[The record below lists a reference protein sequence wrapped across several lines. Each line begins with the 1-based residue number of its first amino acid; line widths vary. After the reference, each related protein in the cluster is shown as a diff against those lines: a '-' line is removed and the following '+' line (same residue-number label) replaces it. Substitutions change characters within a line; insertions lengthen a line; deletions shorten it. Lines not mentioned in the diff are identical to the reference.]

1 MFRDGPIKTI
11 SPREP
16 SESAAAATATGA
28 HVLPLRCGLACFRR
42 PLGPPGIPVAISGS
56 LDGRPSSTNPVH
68 GHPST
73 KTLNNTSGK
82 RETTSTESSS
92 TAVTRTP
99 PARARLSKHTSLA
112 RGNKHDCLFA
122 IGHESRRPIG
132 RTFQVTPTCPTAH
145 VVGTQVITRQGRRRR
160 TRPASL
166 RRTADPEDGHFDRR
180 NRFES
185 GMVFAVGHAARAR
198 AGTGLNE
205 RGIVVR

>member
-122 IGHESRRPIG
+122 IGHEADVHWSHLSGYSYLSNRPRCRHTGDNTSRS
-132 RTFQVTPTCPTAH
+132 TAADAAG
-145 VVGTQVITRQGRRRR
+145 V
-160 TRPASL
+160 L
-166 RRTADPEDGHFDRR
+166 TA
-180 NRFES
+180 NS
-185 GMVFAVGHAARAR
+185 
-198 AGTGLNE
+198 
-205 RGIVVR
+205 